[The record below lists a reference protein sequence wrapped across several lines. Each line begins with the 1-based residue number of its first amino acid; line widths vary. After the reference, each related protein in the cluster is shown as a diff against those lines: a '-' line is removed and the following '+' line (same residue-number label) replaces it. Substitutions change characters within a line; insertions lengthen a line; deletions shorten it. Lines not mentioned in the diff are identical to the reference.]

1 MVLLERKLNLILP
14 RRRRKSGWN
23 SLWPQLGIFYHSATK
38 REIGK
43 EEHAFFFGFLEF
55 TPLLSR
61 REER

>member
-23 SLWPQLGIFYHSATK
+23 SLWPQPGIFYHSATE

-43 EEHAFFFGFLEF
+43 EEHAFFLFSGIYS
-55 TPLLSR
+55 TPR